1 METTLTPI
9 EASSYIL
16 LLILAIPSYQN
27 RAIISPPQGIDLSVG
42 VGSPKDLRRPLLTV
56 FSAASILT
64 KFGSEVSKE
73 SELKKVSSDLARDQR
88 GVIGQLGSLRVA
100 SSVGNQNERSRYNL
114 RTRQRSQMPNSE
126 APRRPRREV
135 TREPGQSSRPPPAP
149 PQDKYAESQN
159 VRALDQGP
167 SRKGKE
173 KAATSRDVEAKKAK
187 EVRELAET
195 RSQFQHVIKYLCDNL
210 GIPPPPP
217 RNLASRLGSQ
227 LRSNPAHVEPSTPSQ
242 QGAQMRLSQLRANVH
257 DQPRS
262 HRSDHR
268 STASNR
274 PEGARSQLEGLVH
287 GDLRYS
293 LMARRQGEGNDPEPP
308 YVECLRKQLLTM
320 QEKMRE
326 LRSSKGEP
334 SSPDILGDFTAPL
347 ADSVKN
353 ATLPGRF
360 KMPQLDSYHGQSD
373 PVAHV
378 KIFQNLMLVQG
389 VPDEIMCKV
398 FLTTLSEPARTWY
411 KKLPAGSQRGQE
423 LLHEYVKR
431 YHDEVMQ
438 MGVYEEPKTLRN
450 FWYNLHTGPLWV
462 SFEERPPT
470 SYREAHDRAM
480 KQIAIEEK
488 RNLKREREK
497 AEDFSDKG
505 KDMKKQD
512 VRPSRLVPPQGK
524 AQVVR
529 QAGESSGGDQGQ
541 PGSHVTKDKDFI
553 STISGGPTLAGDS
566 RRVRKTHAKEPS
578 LARHHQEVNFTERS
592 PKLPRVATTPIM
604 FTDEDTRD
612 VVYPHDDTMVV
623 TMKIASKDVARILID
638 TGSSVDILF
647 KEAFNKL
654 GLNSARMQQ
663 VTTPLSGF
671 MGDQLMPSGSITLPV
686 TLGEDPSQLI
696 TMVDFVVVDH
706 PSSYNVILGRPFL
719 MATRGVV
726 STYHLKLK
734 FPVGNQVG
742 VVKGDQLT
750 ARRCY
755 ASSVGRC
762 NQVSTLDPRVS
773 EVEQR
778 GEPVEELEAIPVC
791 EDDPTKVVKVGTQLT
806 SDVRTSLVE
815 FLVEYSDA
823 FAWSHSDMPGISLSI
838 ISHRLNVDSIH
849 RPVRQKRRAF
859 NQERYDAIE
868 EEVDKL
874 LRAWFIRESKYPD
887 WVSNVVLVRKP
898 NGKWRMCVDFT
909 DLNKACPKDSFPLP
923 RIDQLVDATA
933 GHELLSF
940 MDAFSGYNQVKMYA
954 PDEEGTSFITN
965 KGLYCYMVMPFGLK
979 NAGATYQRLVNK
991 LFKEQI
997 GRTMKIYVD
1006 DMITK
1011 SMKIAD
1017 HVPHLRGTFDVLRK
1031 FGMKLNPEKC
1041 AIGVAAGKFL
1051 GYMVHQR
1058 GIEANPEKIKAIV
1071 EMRSPRTTKEIQSLA
1086 GRVAALSRFVSKCTD
1101 RCHPFFQAI
1110 KRAKGQQWDKDCEAV
1125 FQNLKNYLASP
1136 PILARPHPGDNLLM
1150 YLAVS
1155 TTAVSSVLIREE
1167 EGGMQKPVYYTS
1179 KALTEVEKRY
1189 PKQEQLALALVM
1201 SSRKLRP
1208 YFQAHTVSVV
1218 TSFPLR
1224 QIVHKPESSGRLM
1237 KWCMELSEFKIH
1249 YRSRNAIKGQA
1260 IANFVAEFTPDLEDL
1275 GTDMN
1280 QREEWEAETSS
1291 PWILHVDGSS
1301 SSQGSR
1307 AGVLITSPDG
1317 VEISYALRF
1326 EFKASNNEA
1335 EYEALIAGLKM
1346 AKSLGAEWLASLSET
1361 SLPGTV
1367 LVEVLPRS
1375 FIEEP
1380 TEVVHCVSS
1389 PSCWINPIKEYLEK
1403 GRLPEDQEAARKLKY
1418 CAARYCIIEGVL
1430 YRRSFTMPYLRC
1442 LHPDEADY
1450 VLREIHKGACGNHS
1464 GGRSLAYKALRQ
1476 GYYWPTMQSDSRVIS
1491 QTCLTCQKHAKMI
1504 RVPPENLTTLT
1515 SPWPFAQWGID
1526 LIGPFPVGRGQAK
1539 FAIVAVDYFTKW
1551 AEVEPLAKITEK
1563 RTTDFIWRSIICRF
1577 GVPRVII
1584 TDNGRQFDNE
1594 KFRNFCE
1601 TWMIE
1606 NRYTTPAHPQ
1616 SNGQVEA
1623 VNKAYRTTFKTATR
1637 ETPYALSFGTEAV
1650 IPAEVGMPTFRV
1662 LHFDEVSNMA
1672 QLDAALDLL
1681 DEKRDQAQ
1689 VRVAAYQR
1697 RVSKYYNAKVKP
1709 RSFKEGDLVLRKVIY
1724 GLKEGGST
1732 KFAETW
1738 EGLFHVTKVI
1748 KPGVYKLAH
1757 PDGRQMRRPR
1767 NADQLKKYYP

>member
-1 METTLTPI
+1 
-9 EASSYIL
+9 
-16 LLILAIPSYQN
+16 
-27 RAIISPPQGIDLSVG
+27 
-42 VGSPKDLRRPLLTV
+42 
-56 FSAASILT
+56 
-64 KFGSEVSKE
+64 
-73 SELKKVSSDLARDQR
+73 
-88 GVIGQLGSLRVA
+88 
-100 SSVGNQNERSRYNL
+100 
-114 RTRQRSQMPNSE
+114 
-126 APRRPRREV
+126 
-135 TREPGQSSRPPPAP
+135 
-149 PQDKYAESQN
+149 
-159 VRALDQGP
+159 
-167 SRKGKE
+167 
-173 KAATSRDVEAKKAK
+173 
-187 EVRELAET
+187 
-195 RSQFQHVIKYLCDNL
+195 
-210 GIPPPPP
+210 
-217 RNLASRLGSQ
+217 
-227 LRSNPAHVEPSTPSQ
+227 
-242 QGAQMRLSQLRANVH
+242 
-257 DQPRS
+257 
-262 HRSDHR
+262 
-268 STASNR
+268 
-274 PEGARSQLEGLVH
+274 
-287 GDLRYS
+287 
-293 LMARRQGEGNDPEPP
+293 
-308 YVECLRKQLLTM
+308 
-320 QEKMRE
+320 
-326 LRSSKGEP
+326 
-334 SSPDILGDFTAPL
+334 
-347 ADSVKN
+347 
-353 ATLPGRF
+353 
-360 KMPQLDSYHGQSD
+360 
-373 PVAHV
+373 
-378 KIFQNLMLVQG
+378 
-389 VPDEIMCKV
+389 
-398 FLTTLSEPARTWY
+398 
-411 KKLPAGSQRGQE
+411 
-423 LLHEYVKR
+423 
-431 YHDEVMQ
+431 
-438 MGVYEEPKTLRN
+438 
-450 FWYNLHTGPLWV
+450 
-462 SFEERPPT
+462 
-470 SYREAHDRAM
+470 
-480 KQIAIEEK
+480 
-488 RNLKREREK
+488 
-497 AEDFSDKG
+497 
-505 KDMKKQD
+505 
-512 VRPSRLVPPQGK
+512 
-524 AQVVR
+524 
-529 QAGESSGGDQGQ
+529 
-541 PGSHVTKDKDFI
+541 
-553 STISGGPTLAGDS
+553 
-566 RRVRKTHAKEPS
+566 
-578 LARHHQEVNFTERS
+578 
-592 PKLPRVATTPIM
+592 
-604 FTDEDTRD
+604 
-612 VVYPHDDTMVV
+612 
-623 TMKIASKDVARILID
+623 
-638 TGSSVDILF
+638 
-647 KEAFNKL
+647 
-654 GLNSARMQQ
+654 
-663 VTTPLSGF
+663 
-671 MGDQLMPSGSITLPV
+671 
-686 TLGEDPSQLI
+686 
-696 TMVDFVVVDH
+696 MVDFVVVDH

-719 MATRGVV
+719 MTTRGVV

-750 ARRCY
+750 AKRCY

-762 NQVSTLDPRVS
+762 NHVSTLDPRVS

-778 GEPVEELEAIPVC
+778 GEPVEELEAVSVC

-815 FLVEYSDA
+815 FLVEYSDV
-823 FAWSHSDMPGISLSI
+823 FAYSHSDMPGISPSI
-838 ISHRLNVDSIH
+838 ISHRLNVDSVH

-874 LRAWFIRESKYPD
+874 LRAGFIRESKYPD

-898 NGKWRMCVDFT
+898 HGKWRMCVDFT

-997 GRTMKIYVD
+997 GRTMEIYVD

-1017 HVPHLRGTFDVLRK
+1017 HVSHLRGTFDVLRK
-1031 FGMKLNPEKC
+1031 FDMKLNPEKC
-1041 AIGVAAGKFL
+1041 AFGVAAGKFL

-1086 GRVAALSRFVSKCTD
+1086 GRVAALSKFVSKCTD
-1101 RCHPFFQAI
+1101 LCHPFFQAI
-1110 KRAKGQQWDKDCEAV
+1110 KRAKGQQWDEDCEAA

-1136 PILARPHPGDNLLM
+1136 PILAKPYPGDNLLM

-1179 KALTEVEKRY
+1179 KALTEI
-1189 PKQEQLALALVM
+1189 L
-1201 SSRKLRP
+1201 
-1208 YFQAHTVSVV
+1208 
-1218 TSFPLR
+1218 
-1224 QIVHKPESSGRLM
+1224 HKPESSGRLM
-1237 KWCMELSEFKIH
+1237 KWCMELSEFEIH
-1249 YRSRNAIKGQA
+1249 YRPRNAIKGQA
-1260 IANFVAEFTPDLEDL
+1260 IADFVAEFTPDLEDL

-1301 SSQGSR
+1301 SSQGSG

-1346 AKSLGAEWLASLSET
+1346 AKSLGAEWLEINSDSQLIVHQVNDEYQAKEDNMIAYLKKAKDLVGQFKQVKLQQIPREKNFQADMLSRLASLSET

-1375 FIEEP
+1375 SIEEP
-1380 TEVVHCVSS
+1380 AEVVHCVSS
-1389 PSCWINPIKEYLEK
+1389 PSCWINPIKEYLEE
-1403 GRLPEDQEAARKLKY
+1403 GRLPEDQEATRKLKY
-1418 CAARYCIIEGVL
+1418 RAARYCLIEGVL

-1450 VLREIHKGACGNHS
+1450 VLREIHEGACGNHS

-1515 SPWPFAQWGID
+1515 SPWSFAQWGID
-1526 LIGPFPVGRGQAK
+1526 LTGPFPVGQGQAK

-1601 TWMIE
+1601 TWEIE

-1616 SNGQVEA
+1616 SNGQVKA
-1623 VNKAYRTTFKTATR
+1623 VNKVIKDLLKKKLGTKKGAWVDELPEVLWAYRTTFKTATG

-1650 IPAEVGMPTFRV
+1650 IPAEVGMPTFRA
-1662 LHFDEVSNMA
+1662 LHFDEVSNVT

-1681 DEKRDQAQ
+1681 EEKRDQAQ

-1709 RSFKEGDLVLRKVIY
+1709 RSFKEGDLVLRKVIC

-1738 EGLFHVTKVI
+1738 EGPFHVTKVI

>member
-1 METTLTPI
+1 
-9 EASSYIL
+9 
-16 LLILAIPSYQN
+16 
-27 RAIISPPQGIDLSVG
+27 
-42 VGSPKDLRRPLLTV
+42 
-56 FSAASILT
+56 
-64 KFGSEVSKE
+64 
-73 SELKKVSSDLARDQR
+73 
-88 GVIGQLGSLRVA
+88 
-100 SSVGNQNERSRYNL
+100 
-114 RTRQRSQMPNSE
+114 MPNSE
-126 APRRPRREV
+126 ALRGSRREV
-135 TREPGQSSRPPPAP
+135 TREPGQSSHPPLAL
-149 PQDKYAESQN
+149 PQDEYAESQN
-159 VRALDQGP
+159 VRALDPGP

-173 KAATSRDVEAKKAK
+173 KAATNRDVEAEKAK

-274 PEGARSQLEGLVH
+274 PEGARSQLEG
-287 GDLRYS
+287 
-293 LMARRQGEGNDPEPP
+293 E
-308 YVECLRKQLLTM
+308 
-320 QEKMRE
+320 MRE
-326 LRSSKGEP
+326 LRSSKEEP

-378 KIFQNLMLVQG
+378 EIFQNLMLLQG

-398 FLTTLSEPARTWY
+398 FPTTLSGPARTWY
-411 KKLPAGSQRGQE
+411 KKLPAGSVRDFTTFASKFVLHFQGAKPPTKDPSSLQYIKQRGQE
-423 LLHEYVKR
+423 PLHEYAKR

-438 MGVYEEPKTLRN
+438 MAVYEEPETLRN

-505 KDMKKQD
+505 KDKKKQD
-512 VRPSRLVPPQGK
+512 VRPSRPAPPQQGSFPRQQDSQRAPLPYRRPPQPRPETLRSQPPPQPREVPHPPRRESATTHAYHPLNTTREQVFYAIRDKGLLTRPPKLITPLEFLLEVRGK

-541 PGSHVTKDKDFI
+541 PGSQVTKDKDFI

-566 RRVRKTHAKEPS
+566 RRARKAHAREPS

-612 VVYPHDDTMVV
+612 VVYPHDDAMVV

-663 VTTPLSGF
+663 VTTPPQWVYGR
-671 MGDQLMPSGSITLPV
+671 PV
-686 TLGEDPSQLI
+686 DAVRQHHLTGYPW
-696 TMVDFVVVDH
+696 
-706 PSSYNVILGRPFL
+706 GRPFS
-719 MATRGVV
+719 AHHHGVV

-778 GEPVEELEAIPVC
+778 
-791 EDDPTKVVKVGTQLT
+791 
-806 SDVRTSLVE
+806 DV
-815 FLVEYSDA
+815 
-823 FAWSHSDMPGISLSI
+823 FAWSHSDMPGISPSI

-874 LRAWFIRESKYPD
+874 LRAGFIRESQYPD

-954 PDEEGTSFITN
+954 RDEEGTSFITN

-997 GRTMKIYVD
+997 GRTMEIYVD

-1041 AIGVAAGKFL
+1041 AFGVAAGKFL

-1110 KRAKGQQWDKDCEAV
+1110 KRAKGQRWDEDCEAA
-1125 FQNLKNYLASP
+1125 FQNLKNYLAIP
-1136 PILARPHPGDNLLM
+1136 PILAKPHPGDNLLM

-1155 TTAVSSVLIREE
+1155 TTTVSSVLIREE

-1208 YFQAHTVSVV
+1208 YFQAHAVSVV

-1224 QIVHKPESSGRLM
+1224 QILHKPESSGRLM
-1237 KWCMELSEFKIH
+1237 KWCMELSEFEIH
-1249 YRSRNAIKGQA
+1249 YRPRNAIKGQA
-1260 IANFVAEFTPDLEDL
+1260 IADFVAEFTPDLEDL

-1301 SSQGSR
+1301 SSQGSG

-1346 AKSLGAEWLASLSET
+1346 AKSLGPECERFGGTFKQVKLQQIPREKNFQADMLSRLASLSET

-1375 FIEEP
+1375 SIEEP
-1380 TEVVHCVSS
+1380 AEIVHCVSS
-1389 PSCWINPIKEYLEK
+1389 PSCWMSPIKEYLEE

-1418 CAARYCIIEGVL
+1418 RAARYCLIEGVL

-1450 VLREIHKGACGNHS
+1450 VLREIHEGACGNHS

-1584 TDNGRQFDNE
+1584 TDNGRQFDNK

-1601 TWMIE
+1601 TWKIE

-1623 VNKAYRTTFKTATR
+1623 VNKVIKDLLKKKLGTKKGAWVDELPEVLWAYRTTFKTATG

-1650 IPAEVGMPTFRV
+1650 IPAEVGMPTFRT
-1662 LHFDEVSNMA
+1662 LQFNEVSNVT

-1681 DEKRDQAQ
+1681 EEKRDQAQ

-1709 RSFKEGDLVLRKVIY
+1709 RSFKEGDLVLRKVIC

-1738 EGLFHVTKVI
+1738 EGPFHVTKVI